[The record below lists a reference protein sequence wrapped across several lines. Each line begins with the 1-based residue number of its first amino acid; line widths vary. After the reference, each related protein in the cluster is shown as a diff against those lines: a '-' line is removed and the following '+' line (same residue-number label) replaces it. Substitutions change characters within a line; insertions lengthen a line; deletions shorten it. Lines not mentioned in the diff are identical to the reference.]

1 MLKLGLQFFGGR
13 GSSGGK
19 TQNSV
24 SKISIETALDRLM
37 RETGTNH
44 NGGDCAITAK
54 SIGLWLE
61 ENGVKRS
68 DYSFAGVLFTDGEMT
83 GITHILVKYKGNYYD
98 GVEGLV
104 DTSNM
109 KIVDNIQ
116 DDGSS
121 LGNDKYGWIDYYS
134 EKYVRNWDT
143 YKALRK
149 GN

>member
-1 MLKLGLQFFGGR
+1 MELQLQFFGGR
-13 GSSGGK
+13 GSAGGS
-19 TQNSV
+19 NPGV
-24 SKISIETALDRLM
+24 SKSSLESALNRLM
-37 RETGTNH
+37 KETGTNH
-44 NGGDCAITAK
+44 DGGDCAITAK

-68 DYSFAGVLFTDGEMT
+68 DYSFAGVLFTDNGMT

-98 GVEGLV
+98 GVRGLV
-104 DTSNM
+104 NTSGM
-109 KIVDNIQ
+109 KIVDNLQ

-134 EKYVRNWDT
+134 ENYVKNWST
-143 YKALRK
+143 YKSLSNRK